1 MTNPNG
7 NGISTHLPISK
18 ILQSRRHRL
27 HIQPPPIRPHR
38 RTQNL
43 PELLVSILKN
53 LPHLHNLRQPSPLQT
68 NRDPRP
74 APLRP
79 LLHQINMRHIL
90 RNRPLDIYILARKNA
105 RIHRLEVLIDTRV
118 ADDEVDVR
126 VVGELLGVAV
136 GLNLWIKVV
145 VFDCFFS

>member
-1 MTNPNG
+1 
-7 NGISTHLPISK
+7 
-18 ILQSRRHRL
+18 
-27 HIQPPPIRPHR
+27 
-38 RTQNL
+38 
-43 PELLVSILKN
+43 
-53 LPHLHNLRQPSPLQT
+53 
-68 NRDPRP
+68 
-74 APLRP
+74 
-79 LLHQINMRHIL
+79 MRHIL